1 VRVVVTHGWIAD
13 HTLFDPFIDCIDRAR
28 FTYAFLDCRGYGTR
42 RDEPGL
48 CTMDTVAAEVRAVTS
63 RLGWPRFHVIGHS
76 MGGMVAQRLMVDV
89 PDRLASVIL
98 LAPVPASGA
107 RLDATRRALLQRAI
121 IEPAARRA
129 LITANTGGIRP
140 REWIEA
146 ILQLSLRSTQA
157 DALAP
162 YLESWSGTDFSR
174 EVRNVD
180 VPVQLITGDLDP
192 GAPLARMHETILQWY
207 PRAEFHRLTGV
218 GHYPMREEP
227 RALHALIEPRLLDSV
242 Q

>member
-129 LITANTGGIRP
+129 LITANTGASDRGNGSRRFSSSACAPP
-140 REWIEA
+140 RLTPSRLTSSRGRA
-146 ILQLSLRSTQA
+146 RTFPA
-157 DALAP
+157 R
-162 YLESWSGTDFSR
+162 SGTSTC
-174 EVRNVD
+174 
-180 VPVQLITGDLDP
+180 PC
-192 GAPLARMHETILQWY
+192 
-207 PRAEFHRLTGV
+207 
-218 GHYPMREEP
+218 
-227 RALHALIEPRLLDSV
+227 S
-242 Q
+242 